1 MAVITE
7 TKYRTK
13 DLHKSRCSNCNKEV
27 KVDKLEIV
35 HATRKTKHAKP
46 LAFII
51 LLILGILPG
60 VLYLIYHC
68 INKEEI
74 SEVTREQYVCHCCGL
89 PDYLG
94 EFSPWNVEDKTIV
107 PMTEEEI
114 KKNTKTIDIKGNKE
128 TKDNKEEKES
138 K

>member
-1 MAVITE
+1 MAVTTE
-7 TKYRTK
+7 SKFRTK
-13 DLHKSRCSNCNKEV
+13 DLHKAKCSNCNKEV
-27 KVDKLEIV
+27 KVDKMDII
-35 HATRKTKHAKP
+35 HATKKSKHAKFGTF
-46 LAFII
+46 LL
-51 LLILGILPG
+51 LLILGIVPG
-60 VLYLIYHC
+60 ILYFIYHC

-74 SEVTREQYVCHCCGL
+74 TEVKREQYVCHCCGL

-114 KKNTKTIDIKGNKE
+114 KKNTTTIDVKEKKNKKDKNKE
-128 TKDNKEEKES
+128 QES